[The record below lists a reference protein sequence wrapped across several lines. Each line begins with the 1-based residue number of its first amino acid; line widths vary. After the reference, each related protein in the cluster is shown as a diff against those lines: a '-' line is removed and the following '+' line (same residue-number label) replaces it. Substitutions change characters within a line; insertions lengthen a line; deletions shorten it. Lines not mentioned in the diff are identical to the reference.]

1 MVSLKIGRYY
11 DLDGDLLLLS
21 DLRKLEEHRAVRIE
35 AIDMVSVTQV
45 NQQSRYWQQVQ
56 NHTIG
61 IFDFELLAG
70 SRCPPLSSWRPGMTA
85 TGSGS
90 LARSPASAQLII
102 LRRTIPSLQYLKE
115 VQDKDLLLYI
125 RKAYKSQTFIDILKG
140 VKP

>member
-35 AIDMVSVTQV
+35 AIDMVTVTRVTQ
-45 NQQSRYWQQVQ
+45 QSLYWQQVQ

-70 SRCPPLSSWRPGMTA
+70 SRSRSSAIPSPSLSPRS
-85 TGSGS
+85 SG
-90 LARSPASAQLII
+90 LLII